1 MPSGACNFCGFDGLL
16 HLFVVF
22 KKKRMIVTGGRML
35 KRVTDLQRCSKKKS
49 IICLPPIA
57 EL

>member
-1 MPSGACNFCGFDGLL
+1 MPREVRNFCGFAERL
-16 HLFVVF
+16 HLFIVF
-22 KKKRMIVTGGRML
+22 GKKRMIVTGGRMP